1 MLQLERVS
9 LSYGSFRALDNITLN
24 AGAGELVVLLGANG
38 AGKSS
43 IFLAMS
49 GIHRVS
55 GGSMRF
61 EGRELAQM
69 TPSQIVQAG
78 LIHCPEG
85 RKLFPAMSVQKN
97 LTLGAYVH
105 RRDSAGIKASLE
117 EVFEMFP
124 ILRQKKDDA
133 AGSLSGG
140 QQQMVALGRALMG
153 RPRALLLDEP
163 SLGLAPLVVKQM
175 FDVIQRINR
184 AGTTVLRRAERVCR
198 ARHRAPRV
206 RDRERTH
213 RDGRRSRLAA
223 QGRRHPPRVHRRVI
237 GLHAVY
243 PPGLRACTG
252 LTASPR
258 AARSA
263 RGHETMA
270 VQIKTGD

>member
-24 AGAGELVVLLGANG
+24 ASAGELVVLLGANG

-43 IFLAMS
+43 IFLALS
-49 GIHRVS
+49 GIQRTH

-61 EGRELAQM
+61 DGRELAGM
-69 TPSQIVQAG
+69 KPSQIVQAG
-78 LIHCPEG
+78 LVHCPEG

-105 RRDSAGIKASLE
+105 RRDPAGIKRSLE

-124 ILRQKKDDA
+124 ILRQKKDDP

-153 RPRALLLDEP
+153 RPRTLLLDEP

-175 FDVIQRINR
+175 FEVIQRINR
-184 AGTTVLRRAERVCR
+184 AGTTVLLAEQN
-198 ARHRAPRV
+198 AYAALGIAHRAYVIESGRIV
-206 RDRERTH
+206 MEGDRDTLLKDEGIRK
-213 RDGRRSRLAA
+213 AY
-223 QGRRHPPRVHRRVI
+223 I
-237 GLHAVY
+237 G
-243 PPGLRACTG
+243 G
-252 LTASPR
+252 
-258 AARSA
+258 
-263 RGHETMA
+263 
-270 VQIKTGD
+270 

>member
-9 LSYGSFRALDNITLN
+9 LSYGSFRALDNITLH

-49 GIHRVS
+49 GIHRTS

-61 EGRELAQM
+61 DGRELGGM
-69 TPSQIVQAG
+69 KPSQIVQAG
-78 LIHCPEG
+78 LVHCPEG
-85 RKLFPAMSVQKN
+85 RKLFPAMSVEKN

-105 RRDSAGIKASLE
+105 RRDRAGIRATLE
-117 EVFEMFP
+117 EVYEMFP
-124 ILRQKKDDA
+124 ILRQKKDDP

-175 FDVIQRINR
+175 FEVIQRINR
-184 AGTTVLRRAERVCR
+184 AGTTVLLAEQN
-198 ARHRAPRV
+198 AYAALGIAHRAYV
-206 RDRERTH
+206 IES
-213 RDGRRSRLAA
+213 GRIVIEGSGLGMLENETIRQVYLGMETAGQA
-223 QGRRHPPRVHRRVI
+223 GDVHV
-237 GLHAVY
+237 V
-243 PPGLRACTG
+243 
-252 LTASPR
+252 
-258 AARSA
+258 
-263 RGHETMA
+263 
-270 VQIKTGD
+270 